1 MSEPSYH
8 TTKLFTKTAL
18 PTEMRKTHI
27 LMNNLV
33 YLCLSIIVLSKA
45 VIYEFWHHYV
55 KLKYGANAK
64 LCYINTDSFIVYV
77 ERKDIYKDIAEDVET
92 ILDTC

>member
-1 MSEPSYH
+1 
-8 TTKLFTKTAL
+8 
-18 PTEMRKTHI
+18 
-27 LMNNLV
+27 MNNLV

-45 VIYEFWHHYV
+45 VIYEFCHHYV